1 MATPAVS
8 RRAGSPWPVRIA
20 AVALVVAAVVLVVL
34 LLFRG
39 GTYTVTG
46 EFLNAGQLV
55 EGNQVRVSGASVGT
69 VEDVGLS
76 ENGQAL
82 VRFTVDEDYAPLRRG
97 TRAIIRQNSLSG
109 IANRFIDLHLGPADG
124 AEIDDGGR
132 LGPDETQTAVEIDEV
147 FGIFDPRTRQALRD
161 TIKGSADLLRGR
173 GREINVAVRYLN
185 PGQAVSRALAR

>member
-1 MATPAVS
+1 MAGRV
-8 RRAGSPWPVRIA
+8 
-20 AVALVVAAVVLVVL
+20 VAIGLLVAAVVLVAV

-39 GTYTVTG
+39 DGYTVTG
-46 EFLNAGQLV
+46 AFLSGGQLV
-55 EGNQVRVSGASVGT
+55 EGNPVKVSGATIGS
-69 VEDVGLS
+69 VEDIRIS
-76 ENGQAL
+76 DDGQAL
-82 VRFTVDEDYAPLRRG
+82 VRFSVDDEYAPLRRG

-161 TIKGSADLLRGR
+161 TIKG
-173 GREINVAVRYLN
+173 
-185 PGQAVSRALAR
+185 